1 MKEND
6 IEAEEEKIVPGSME
20 EKKKRMAWEEVDWA
34 AYQTLDINPAD
45 LEEPTARYGA
55 IPIAR
60 L

>member
-20 EKKKRMAWEEVDWA
+20 EKNRMAWEELDWA
-34 AYQTLDINPAD
+34 AYQALDINPAD

-55 IPIAR
+55 KPIAR

>member
-6 IEAEEEKIVPGSME
+6 IEAEEEKIVLGSME
-20 EKKKRMAWEEVDWA
+20 EEKKRMAWEELDWA
-34 AYQTLDINPAD
+34 AYQALDINPAD